1 MRPSRFEVVM
11 FVSLALAL
19 ITTPSTSAQTFT
31 TLHAFIGPE
40 GKNSYATLVQ
50 GRDGA
55 LYGTTR
61 EGGPNG
67 MGVVFRID
75 TAGNYSILHAFT
87 GPDGQLPDGGLT
99 LGADGNFYGATQNGG
114 SLGGGVVYKM
124 TPTGHVT
131 VLYNFGGNQAA
142 HPYQPPIIGTDG
154 NFYGTEYGNP
164 GGSGQLY
171 KLDRSGN
178 LTTLINSGNMYGPV
192 QTADGLLY
200 VATDGFDPNWG
211 QVTRISTTGTDYEV
225 FNFDATDG
233 AEPVGVSL
241 GFDGNVYGACI
252 EGGNNSISYGDLF
265 SFNSSFNFTQL
276 FTFTAEFGP
285 RTPLGAPLP
294 ANDGQLYG
302 TTQYGGTAEDGAIY
316 SYASDGTVTTL
327 YSFLNG
333 TYGSVNAIGQP
344 FQHTSG
350 VFYGTT
356 EFGGPRALNGQV
368 YSFDNGLRPFVTFVV
383 PHGRVGQAIQI
394 LGQSLTGTVRVT
406 FNGIAASNFTVVSD
420 TYMTAVVPSGATT
433 GKVVVTTPGGTLA
446 SNVSFRIIQ

>member
-1 MRPSRFEVVM
+1 MYSIC
-11 FVSLALAL
+11 LALCMAVAV
-19 ITTPSTSAQTFT
+19 PSFAQTFT

-99 LGADGNFYGATQNGG
+99 LGTDGNFYGATQNGG

-154 NFYGTEYGNP
+154 NFYGIEYGNP
-164 GGSGQLY
+164 GAGGQLY

-178 LTTLINSGNMYGPV
+178 LTTLIYGDGNMYGPV

-200 VATDGFDPNWG
+200 VATDGFDPDWG
-211 QVTRISTTGTDYEV
+211 QVSRISTTGTEYEV

-233 AEPVGVSL
+233 AEPIGVSL

-252 EGGNNSISYGDLF
+252 EGGNSGISYGDLF
-265 SFNSSFNFTQL
+265 SFDSAFNFTQL

-316 SYASDGTVTTL
+316 SYATDGTVTTL

-333 TYGSVNAIGQP
+333 TYGSVDPIGQP
-344 FQHTSG
+344 FQHTNG

-368 YSFDNGLRPFVTFVV
+368 YSFNNGLPPFVSFVV
-383 PHGRVGQAIQI
+383 PSGGVGQTIQI
-394 LGQSLTGTVRVT
+394 LGQGLTGTTKVT
-406 FNGIAASNFTVVSD
+406 FNGVAASSFTVVSD
-420 TYMTAVVPSGATT
+420 TYMTAVVPSGAIT
-433 GKVVVTTPGGTLA
+433 GTVVVTTPGGVLK
-446 SNVSFRIIQ
+446 SNQRFRVL